1 MAIKPVKGTP
11 YTTYVIEGSPR
22 AYNIASQFANLATRA
37 KREALSAAQQ
47 QAKIELER
55 DIAEYQADVQ
65 RGLATYKQQQDIAER
80 MRKEQVKDRESKEKR
95 VVKLDEQIR
104 KLTLEQEKPF
114 STGVGT
120 SVSSGGRIIEHP
132 FTRSWK
138 QLTEENRMLD
148 ERIGK
153 NRAQAAKFASVP
165 DLSQPYK
172 DPADNLKEQK
182 ANNTKQINIIE
193 KKDNKAYLPGGAKSI
208 ISSTTTR
215 GRTGISKADRK
226 AYIAAIETE
235 KNILKNQR
243 DNLKSEL
250 AQPPKPI
257 QQPELMLPQ
266 PVEADFIGRT
276 REAARE
282 KLRLPETPVPQQ
294 FPETI
299 EEQRQFLLDLP
310 EPEPAI
316 QPQPMYDPS
325 LTRGFERGQSAE
337 PQQAAMPQD
346 FQSDR
351 PFTQSV
357 EERAE
362 ALGVPEAGPS
372 VVDRLREME
381 TLDLTD
387 EEMGLVQP
395 QREPQFE
402 YSGIDPIMEAP
413 PAEAM
418 LSQSA
423 GQTTPQTGLP
433 VSSPFGRTGISFLDD
448 VVSTIRRTPSV
459 MDRGLDM
466 TTLEVDMSQ
475 LEPKK
480 EKQSPVQAEKVKDLE
495 LKAEAVS
502 ASQDLTNEEVKSLID
517 RDEKPKYVQGV
528 LELFKPINYRTQAE
542 LENAFRIAYAEI
554 DNYFTSEIERADAR
568 KFLSAYARMAI
579 SEMDK

>member
-65 RGLATYKQQQDIAER
+65 RGIATYKQQQTIAER
-80 MRKEQVKDRESKEKR
+80 MRKEQKKDRDSKEKR
-95 VVKLDEQIR
+95 VIKLDEQIR

-153 NRAQAAKFASVP
+153 NRAQAAKFASAP
-165 DLSQPYK
+165 ALAKPYE
-172 DPADNLKEQK
+172 DAADNLEAQK
-182 ANNTKQINIIE
+182 STNTNQINIIE
-193 KKDNKAYLPGGAKSI
+193 KKENGAFLPGGAKSI

-215 GRTGISKADRK
+215 GRTGISRADRQS
-226 AYIAAIETE
+226 YIDALQTE

-243 DNLKSEL
+243 NNLKLELSE
-250 AQPPKPI
+250 PPKPI
-257 QQPELMLPQ
+257 EQPELRLPE

-282 KLRLPETPVPQQ
+282 KLRLPETPVPPQQ

-310 EPEPAI
+310 EPERAV
-316 QPQPMYDPS
+316 QPQPMFDPS
-325 LTRGFERGQSAE
+325 LTRGFEAGQAGE
-337 PQQAAMPQD
+337 PQTPAMPQG
-346 FQSDR
+346 FESDR
-351 PFTQSV
+351 PFRQSV

-362 ALGVPEAGPS
+362 ALGVPESEPS
-372 VVDRLREME
+372 VVQRLREME
-381 TLDLTD
+381 TLDLSD

-395 QREPQFE
+395 QREPVDTYYGFD
-402 YSGIDPIMEAP
+402 SIMQAVPE
-413 PAEAM
+413 EAM
-418 LSQSA
+418 LSQTGGQSQA
-423 GQTTPQTGLP
+423 GGAI
-433 VSSPFGRTGISFLDD
+433 SSPADYSGIPFLDNIID
-448 VVSTIRRTPSV
+448 TITSTPPV
-459 MDRGLDM
+459 MQGRELDL

-475 LEPKK
+475 LEPQ
-480 EKQSPVQAEKVKDLE
+480 KQKSSPVQTEKVKQLE
-495 LKAEAVS
+495 AKAEAVS
-502 ASQDLTNEEVKSLID
+502 ASQDLTNEEVKALID
-517 RDEKPKYVQGV
+517 REEKPKYVQGV
-528 LELFKPINYRTQAE
+528 LELFKPINYKTQAE

-568 KFLSAYARMAI
+568 RFLAAYARMAI
-579 SEMDK
+579 SEMNK